1 MPGPYATVQ
10 DLGRPGYGHLGVP
23 RSGAADAPSLRLANR
38 LVGNPEGA
46 AGIELTFGGACLRF
60 TSGAWAAVTGAPC
73 PVELRTAGPP
83 ATGLPAT
90 GLPDTGL
97 PDTGLRTGEL
107 PGTGLPST
115 ELRTGE
121 LPSTGFRTGEL
132 PSTGLPGGA
141 GREGL
146 PPGGPGPRTRAV
158 GPYAPVWV
166 PAGGELRVGT
176 PPVGLRTYVAVRGG
190 LDTPLVMG
198 SRSTD
203 SLSGLGPPPLRPGTV
218 LPVGPTGA
226 LSAINVDAAPPTAAP
241 PEVLRILPG
250 PRDDWFV
257 PGALAALCAG
267 PYRVSQDSNRV
278 GVRLEG
284 ARLERVHDG
293 ELPSEGMVAG
303 ALQVP
308 PDGLPIVFLAD
319 HPPTGGYP
327 VIAVLVSADLAGAA
341 QLRPGD
347 RVRFRLG
354 RGPGASL

>member
-1 MPGPYATVQ
+1 MIEVLVPGPYATVQ

-83 ATGLPAT
+83 
-90 GLPDTGL
+90 
-97 PDTGLRTGEL
+97 
-107 PGTGLPST
+107 
-115 ELRTGE
+115 
-121 LPSTGFRTGEL
+121 
-132 PSTGLPGGA
+132 
-141 GREGL
+141 
-146 PPGGPGPRTRAV
+146 GGPGSRARAV

-176 PPVGLRTYVAVRGG
+176 PPAGLRTYVAVRGG
-190 LDTPLVMG
+190 VDTPLVMG

-226 LSAINVDAAPPTAAP
+226 LSPITVDAAPPTAPA

-267 PYRVSQDSNRV
+267 PYQVSQDSNRV
-278 GVRLEG
+278 GVRLDG
-284 ARLERVHDG
+284 ARLERARDG

-354 RGPGASL
+354 PGSEASL